1 MKSGVVNMNRIRRVK
16 RLNRDIFVT
25 KTYKWMATGLL
36 LLITIPIVL
45 AVPAIEIKFKN
56 MRTIDDL
63 YPDYKIADVI
73 NDDLIVTIPTEY
85 EEKSVNNKKIRV
97 NKNLK
102 EEKIKYSD
110 INIGKKHSIIVI
122 NNNNYLI
129 TNNFTVINA
138 VLNKK
143 YTGDSK
149 EIEKGIERFIDKS
162 SVFRYEKAI
171 EITAKISLF
180 YILLVTTVILI
191 TQTLE
196 DILTAIEA
204 RKNNFIG
211 NERWN

>member
-25 KTYKWMATGLL
+25 KTYKWMAVGLL
-36 LLITIPIVL
+36 LLIIIPIVL

-56 MRTIDDL
+56 MRTIDNL
-63 YPDYKIADVI
+63 YPDYKIVDAI
-73 NDDLIVTIPTEY
+73 NDDLIVTIPIEY
-85 EEKSVNNKKIRV
+85 EEKSANNKQTRV

-204 RKNNFIG
+204 RKNNLMG

>member
-1 MKSGVVNMNRIRRVK
+1 MNRIRRVK

-25 KTYKWMATGLL
+25 KTYKWMAVGLL
-36 LLITIPIVL
+36 LLIIIPIVL

-63 YPDYKIADVI
+63 YPDYKIVDAI
-73 NDDLIVTIPTEY
+73 NDDLIVTIPIEY
-85 EEKSVNNKKIRV
+85 EEKSVNNKQIRV
-97 NKNLK
+97 SKNLK

-138 VLNKK
+138 VLNKE

-149 EIEKGIERFIDKS
+149 EIEKGIERFMSKS

-171 EITAKISLF
+171 EITTKISLF
-180 YILLVTTVILI
+180 SILLAAIVILI

-204 RKNNFIG
+204 RKDNLMD
-211 NERWN
+211 NERWC

>member
-1 MKSGVVNMNRIRRVK
+1 MRSGVVSMNRIRRVK

-25 KTYKWMATGLL
+25 KTYKWMAVSLL
-36 LLITIPIVL
+36 LLIIIPIVL

-56 MRTIDDL
+56 MRTIDNL
-63 YPDYKIADVI
+63 YPDYKIVDAI
-73 NDDLIVTIPTEY
+73 NDDLIVTIPIEY
-85 EEKSVNNKKIRV
+85 EEKSVNNKQTRV
-97 NKNLK
+97 NKKLK

-110 INIGKKHSIIVI
+110 INIGKKHSIIVV

-143 YTGDSK
+143 YTGDLK
-149 EIEKGIERFIDKS
+149 EIEEGIERFIDKS

-204 RKNNFIG
+204 RKNNLMG

>member
-1 MKSGVVNMNRIRRVK
+1 M
-16 RLNRDIFVT
+16 
-25 KTYKWMATGLL
+25 
-36 LLITIPIVL
+36 
-45 AVPAIEIKFKN
+45 
-56 MRTIDDL
+56 
-63 YPDYKIADVI
+63 
-73 NDDLIVTIPTEY
+73 
-85 EEKSVNNKKIRV
+85 
-97 NKNLK
+97 
-102 EEKIKYSD
+102 
-110 INIGKKHSIIVI
+110 
-122 NNNNYLI
+122 
-129 TNNFTVINA
+129 INA

-191 TQTLE
+191 TQALE
-196 DILTAIEA
+196 DILTTIEA